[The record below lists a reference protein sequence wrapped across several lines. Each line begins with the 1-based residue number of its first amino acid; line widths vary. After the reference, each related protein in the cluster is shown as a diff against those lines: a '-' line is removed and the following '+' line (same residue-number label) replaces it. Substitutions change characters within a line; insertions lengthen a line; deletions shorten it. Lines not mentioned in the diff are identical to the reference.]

1 MPNETQNY
9 LYILGDKIE
18 VLRFQNIH
26 TADKDYGLF
35 WDFGVSQRIIGITNQ
50 ERFEKWGT
58 TRAGLLTFIGHKILI
73 ETATTSC
80 QTWLENIIPK
90 YPDLK
95 FVMYFI
101 DEYGEQFYGSVVGD
115 KGKIICSETYETI
128 LEKDENKRADEYN
141 TYVEKLLD
149 THGLTR

>member
-9 LYILGDKIE
+9 LYILGDRSD
-18 VLRFQNIH
+18 VLRFKNIH
-26 TADKDYGLF
+26 TVDHEYGLF
-35 WDFGVSQRIIGITNQ
+35 WDFGVSQRILSDTNQ

-73 ETATTSC
+73 ETATTPC
-80 QTWLENIIPK
+80 NTWLEHIIPK
-90 YPDLK
+90 YPELK

-101 DEYGEQFYGSVVGD
+101 DEFSEEFYGSVVGD
-115 KGKIICSETYETI
+115 HGELRQSEMIGMTRN
-128 LEKDENKRADEYN
+128 DEDDYD
-141 TYVEKLLD
+141 TYVGQLLE

>member
-1 MPNETQNY
+1 
-9 LYILGDKIE
+9 
-18 VLRFQNIH
+18 
-26 TADKDYGLF
+26 
-35 WDFGVSQRIIGITNQ
+35 
-50 ERFEKWGT
+50 
-58 TRAGLLTFIGHKILI
+58 
-73 ETATTSC
+73 
-80 QTWLENIIPK
+80 
-90 YPDLK
+90 
-95 FVMYFI
+95 MYFI